1 MKRSREEDDN
11 SDIRLQLSEA
21 DEVEAKRLMKIAEE
35 AERRAEER
43 QKLKTANN
51 NNNSNNNNSK
61 NAKYLSKKEREE
73 LALERLKTKRSDSEM
88 KTKQAQDAHDR
99 FVSGKIEE
107 ERKHQERKL
116 QEEHENERI
125 RRQQEEKK
133 DRKEIDHEIQAIRK
147 QYLGGDKVETKHK
160 IVKPSE
166 KFARIFRFEH
176 EVEDDTT
183 RTDVNPL
190 YNNRVQINALF
201 GRGYIAGIDPREQR
215 KNSNFLISL
224 SECRLNEM
232 KRLEDSDENMTE
244 IDKKQRDRER
254 HSITEAIRSRQLEAN
269 FTDPNSKDKG
279 NVHWSEKS
287 LQEMKERDWRIFRED
302 FDIRVSGGKSLLPLR
317 YWSEAS
323 FPSEISKAIEDQ
335 GYKTPSPI
343 QRQAI
348 PIGRAFRD
356 IIGIAE
362 TGSGKTAAFTIPML
376 CYLMSLPKANV
387 DRCHDEGPLAIIMAP
402 TRELAQQIEEE
413 CIKLA
418 KYTNFVS
425 TCIVGGQSIE
435 DQGFKLRKGVHIV
448 IGTPGRLCDCI
459 QNAYLVLNQCNY
471 VVLDE
476 ADRMID
482 MGFEPQ
488 VIEVLDAMG
497 SLLKAEDEA
506 QAEQQIESASAGKN
520 LFRVTAMFSAT
531 MSTEVERI
539 AKKYLRH
546 PAIIKIGDEDSGKN
560 KRIDQK
566 VFYVPEVS
574 KRNLLLDELRRLST
588 TDKSIIFINSK
599 QQGDSLGRFL
609 ETSGYRNGVLHGGKS
624 QDQRE
629 ETLRLFR
636 SSNYK
641 ILVASDVAARGLDIS
656 DVSHV
661 FNFECPNK
669 IENYCHRIGRTGR
682 AGKYGTAIT
691 YVSDSDTEI
700 MYELRTYLEST
711 NAHIPHELMNHPSAQ
726 FPIQRDD
733 RGNIINQKR
742 DKVQY
747 AKK

>member
-1 MKRSREEDDN
+1 MKRARDEDY
-11 SDIRLQLSEA
+11 SDVKLQLTEA
-21 DEVEAKRLMKIAEE
+21 EEAEAKRLMKIAED

-43 QKLKTANN
+43 QKQNN
-51 NNNSNNNNSK
+51 ITSSTISK
-61 NAKYLSKKEREE
+61 NDIKDTKYLTKKEREE
-73 LALERLKTKRSDSEM
+73 LALERLKAKRQEAEM
-88 KTKQAQDAHDR
+88 KMKQSQEAHDR

-107 ERKHQERKL
+107 DRKYQERKL
-116 QEEHENERI
+116 QEEREKERAL
-125 RRQQEEKK
+125 RQQEEKK
-133 DRKEIDHEIQAIRK
+133 DRKEIDFEIQAIRK
-147 QYLGGDKVETKHK
+147 QYLGGDKVEQKNK

-166 KFARIFRFEH
+166 KFSRIFRFDH

-224 SECRLNEM
+224 SERRMSEM
-232 KRLEDSDENMTE
+232 KRIEDRDENLTE
-244 IDKKQRDRER
+244 NERRERDRER
-254 HSITEAIRSRQLEAN
+254 HSITEAIRNRRIEVDLLEQNA
-269 FTDPNSKDKG
+269 TDKS

-287 LQEMKERDWRIFRED
+287 LTEMKERDWRIFRED

-317 YWSEAS
+317 YWNEAN

-335 GYKTPSPI
+335 GYKSPSPI

-376 CYLMSLPKANV
+376 CYLMSLPRASL
-387 DRCHDEGPLAIIMAP
+387 DRCHDEGPLAIVMAP

-435 DQGFKLRKGVHIV
+435 EQGFKLRKGVHIV

-506 QAEQQIESASAGKN
+506 QAEQQIENAGAGKT

-531 MSTEVERI
+531 MSMEVERI

-560 KRIDQK
+560 KRIEQR
-566 VFYVPEVS
+566 VFYVAETA
-574 KRNLLLDELRRLST
+574 KRNLLLDELRRLSPS
-588 TDKSIIFINSK
+588 DKSIIFINSK

-609 ETSGYRNGVLHGGKS
+609 DTSGYRNGVLHGGKS

-636 SSNYK
+636 SSSYK
-641 ILVASDVAARGLDIS
+641 VLVASDVAARGLDIS

-682 AGKYGTAIT
+682 AGKFGIAIT
-691 YVSDSDTEI
+691 YVTDSDTEI
-700 MYELRTYLEST
+700 MYELKTYLEST
-711 NAHIPHELMNHPSAQ
+711 NAHIPNELLNHPSAQ